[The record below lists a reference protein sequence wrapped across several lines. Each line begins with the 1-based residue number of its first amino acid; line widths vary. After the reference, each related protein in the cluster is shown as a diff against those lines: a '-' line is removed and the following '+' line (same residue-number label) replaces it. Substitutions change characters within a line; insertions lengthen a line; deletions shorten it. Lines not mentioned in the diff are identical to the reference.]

1 MVSLKLPPLFLGG
14 KPSVPVEEDMGGP
27 QSLSEHG
34 GEEHILPLLSIQPQ
48 LPIA

>member
-1 MVSLKLPPLFLGG
+1 MVSLKLLPLFLGG
-14 KPSVPVEEDMGGP
+14 KPSVPVEDMGGP

-34 GEEHILPLLSIQPQ
+34 GEEHILPPLSIQPQ